1 MIRKLLVLSDE
12 PGRKLL
18 RRMLVWVVVTAV
30 LQGAAFVALVPFLAA
45 LLGGDASG
53 AGRWLIVLAGI
64 GVAYAAAFW
73 VGSQAGNGA
82 ATEVLRSLLDRLGD
96 RLVELPVGWFAA
108 DRSGELADVA
118 TRGIVFASTA
128 PYAILRPIITA
139 FVTPAAV
146 LVGAVFID
154 WRIALTMA
162 CAAPVMWF
170 VYRWLSR
177 RLAEA
182 DREHVTAV
190 ADASS
195 RLIELARV
203 QPALRA
209 AGDNTIAQRLVEDA
223 LRDQHATNRRMQ
235 ITGGA
240 GIGLFGGVVQLAV
253 IAVVV
258 VGAWLA
264 LGGELAIASLVPLLV
279 LAVRFV
285 EPVTHSG
292 ALGGGISIANN
303 TLDRVQAILDEPILR
318 EPAAPA
324 PLRDHT
330 IRFDHVT
337 FGYGSEPVL
346 RDLSFEAP
354 AGAMTAV
361 VGPSGSGK
369 TTITRLV
376 ARFYDPERGTVSIGG
391 VPLTEL
397 GSDRVAAAV
406 APVFQ
411 DVYLFDGTIL
421 DNIWI
426 GSPDA
431 SREDVVRAGE
441 QARVDEIAARVP
453 GGWDARVGEG
463 GTNLSGGERQRVSI
477 ARALLKDAPIVL
489 LDEATAA
496 LDVGNEQAIGDA
508 FAAVRE
514 NRTLIVVAHRLQTI
528 AAADRI
534 IMLDGAGGI
543 AEQGTHDELVAAGGT
558 YARYW
563 SERVHATGWR
573 LTDNLTGTAAVRP
586 AQQPA
591 D

>member
-1 MIRKLLVLSDE
+1 MIRKLLVLSNE

-53 AGRWLIVLAGI
+53 AVRWLLVLAGL

-96 RLVELPVGWFAA
+96 RLVELPVGWFAL
-108 DRSGELADVA
+108 DRSGELTDVA
-118 TRGIVFASTA
+118 TRGIVFASSA
-128 PYAILRPIITA
+128 PYAILRPILTA
-139 FVTPAAV
+139 FVTPATV

-223 LRDQHATNRRMQ
+223 LRDQHAANRKMQ

-264 LGGELAIASLVPLLV
+264 LAGELAIASLVPLLV

-285 EPVTHSG
+285 EPITHSG

-303 TLDRVQAILDEPILR
+303 TLDRVQAILDEPTLP
-318 EPAAPA
+318 EPAPTEPPAAP
-324 PLRDHT
+324 RDHT

-337 FGYGSEPVL
+337 FGYGSDPVL

-376 ARFYDPERGTVSIGG
+376 ARFYDPEQGTVSIGG

-397 GSDRVAAAV
+397 GSDQVAAAV

-421 DNIWI
+421 DNIWL
-426 GSPDA
+426 GNPDA
-431 SREDVVRAGE
+431 TREQVVRAGE

-453 GGWDARVGEG
+453 GGWNARVGEG

-508 FAAVRE
+508 FTAVRE

-528 AAADRI
+528 ATAGRI
-534 IMLDGAGGI
+534 IMLDGTGGI

-558 YARYW
+558 YASYW
-563 SERVHATGWR
+563 SERVHAAGWR
-573 LTDNLTGTAAVRP
+573 LTGTAAARS

-591 D
+591 Q